1 MARQPD
7 LSINSILVHH
17 DYRQLTFPLSRL
29 IKTAADIYNKEHIN
43 EKKQTHLILCSDYRI
58 KKLNATFRNKNKATD
73 VLSFSYNDPDLLGE
87 IYISLQRIEIQA
99 RRYKTTYNEECMRM
113 FVHGMF
119 HLLGYDHQTEKDRAK
134 MEAKEMNYL

>member
-1 MARQPD
+1 MTRRPD
-7 LSINSILVHH
+7 LSINSLEVHH

-29 IKTAADIYNKEHIN
+29 IKTAADIYKKEHIHL
-43 EKKQTHLILCSDYRI
+43 KKQTHLILCSDYRI
-58 KKLNATFRNKNKATD
+58 KKLNASFRNKNKATD

-87 IYISLQRIEIQA
+87 IYISLQLIEIQA
-99 RRYKTTYNEECMRM
+99 RRYQTTYNEECMRM